1 MNAPAISGSNI
12 PALPTS
18 PVRLPI
24 SRNIVIAASVVIFHV
39 AALWALQ
46 NGLLRRAAE
55 QVVPAELLT
64 RIIEIEPPKV
74 AAPPPAP
81 PFAPPPKAAP
91 KTAKLPP
98 PPMPAAI
105 RDPAPAPNAP
115 TGVVEPQP
123 PAPAVLAPVAP
134 APAPPA
140 PPAPARLVEI
150 TQGETEYIRPPRPVY
165 PALSKRSGEAG
176 VVIIAVYY
184 SSSGH
189 AKRAEVFKSSGF
201 ERLDRAAR
209 DAVMAS
215 QVTPFRRAG
224 VNEDTQFLLKAP
236 INFVLE

>member
-12 PALPTS
+12 TALPTS

-55 QVVPAELLT
+55 HVVPAELLT

-74 AAPPPAP
+74 AAPPPPPAP
-81 PFAPPPKAAP
+81 KPAP

-98 PPMPAAI
+98 PPMPVAI

-184 SSSGH
+184 SSTGH

>member
-12 PALPTS
+12 TALPTS

-55 QVVPAELLT
+55 HVVPAELLT

-74 AAPPPAP
+74 AAPPPPLAP
-81 PFAPPPKAAP
+81 KPAP

-98 PPMPAAI
+98 PPMPVAI

-150 TQGETEYIRPPRPVY
+150 TQGETEYIRPPRPAY

-184 SSSGH
+184 SSTGH

>member
-1 MNAPAISGSNI
+1 MNAPALSVSNL

-24 SRNIVIAASVVIFHV
+24 SRNIVITASVVIFHV

-55 QVVPAELLT
+55 HVVPAELLT

-74 AAPPPAP
+74 AQPPPP
-81 PFAPPPKAAP
+81 PPPPKPAP
-91 KTAKLPP
+91 KPAKLPP
-98 PPMPAAI
+98 PPMPVAV
-105 RDPAPAPNAP
+105 RDPVPAPQAP

-165 PALSKRSGEAG
+165 PALSKRSGESG

-184 SSSGH
+184 STSGH

>member
-1 MNAPAISGSNI
+1 M
-12 PALPTS
+12 
-18 PVRLPI
+18 RLPI

-46 NGLLRRAAE
+46 NGLLRRAVE

-74 AAPPPAP
+74 APPP
-81 PFAPPPKAAP
+81 PPPRPAP
-91 KTAKLPP
+91 KTVKLPP
-98 PPMPAAI
+98 PPMPMAI

-115 TGVVEPQP
+115 TGVIEPQP
-123 PAPAVLAPVAP
+123 PAPVVLAPVAP

-165 PALSKRSGEAG
+165 PTLSKRSGEAG

-184 SSSGH
+184 STSGH
-189 AKRAEVFKSSGF
+189 ARRAEVFKSSGF

-209 DAVMAS
+209 EAVMAS

-224 VNEDTQFLLKAP
+224 VNDDTQFLLKAP

>member
-1 MNAPAISGSNI
+1 M
-12 PALPTS
+12 
-18 PVRLPI
+18 RLPI

-74 AAPPPAP
+74 APPPP
-81 PFAPPPKAAP
+81 PPPPKPAP

-98 PPMPAAI
+98 PPMPVAI
-105 RDPAPAPNAP
+105 RDPAPAPQAP

-123 PAPAVLAPVAP
+123 LAPAVLAPVAP
-134 APAPPA
+134 VAPAPA
-140 PPAPARLVEI
+140 PQAPTRLVEI

-184 SSSGH
+184 SNTGH

-224 VNEDTQFLLKAP
+224 GNEDTQFLLKAP

>member
-1 MNAPAISGSNI
+1 MNAPALSVSNP

-24 SRNIVIAASVVIFHV
+24 SRNIVITAGVVIFHV

-46 NGLLRRAAE
+46 NGLLRRAVE
-55 QVVPAELLT
+55 HVVPAELLT

-74 AAPPPAP
+74 AQPPPP
-81 PFAPPPKAAP
+81 PPPPPKPAP
-91 KTAKLPP
+91 KPAKLPP
-98 PPMPAAI
+98 PPMPVAV
-105 RDPAPAPNAP
+105 RDPTPAPQAP
-115 TGVVEPQP
+115 TGVVEPQL

-165 PALSKRSGEAG
+165 PALSKRSGESG

>member
-1 MNAPAISGSNI
+1 M
-12 PALPTS
+12 
-18 PVRLPI
+18 RLPLN
-24 SRNIVIAASVVIFHV
+24 RNLVIAVSVIAFHV
-39 AALWALQ
+39 LVLWTMQ

-55 QVVPAELLT
+55 IVVPVELLS

-74 AAPPPAP
+74 APPPPPPPPPAKP
-81 PFAPPPKAAP
+81 AP

-98 PPMPAAI
+98 PPMPVAI
-105 RDPAPAPNAP
+105 PDPVPTPNAP

-123 PAPAVLAPVAP
+123 PAPPVLTPVAP

-140 PPAPARLVEI
+140 PPAAPRLVEV
-150 TQGETEYIRPPRPVY
+150 TQGETEYIRPPRVVY
-165 PALSKRSGEAG
+165 PSLSKRSGEAG

-184 SSSGH
+184 NATG
-189 AKRAEVFKSSGF
+189 RAVRGSVFKSSGF
-201 ERLDRAAR
+201 ERLDRAAY

-224 VNEDTQFLLKAP
+224 TDANTEFLLKAP

>member
-12 PALPTS
+12 PAFPTS

-55 QVVPAELLT
+55 HVVPAELLT

-74 AAPPPAP
+74 AAPPPP
-81 PFAPPPKAAP
+81 PPPKAAP

-98 PPMPAAI
+98 PPMPVAI

-134 APAPPA
+134 APAPSA